1 MSAAPCTMGHM
12 TDIVWPRGWRVEVGV
27 LPPGLYGLT
36 DFPRRCSTVAPDL
49 HPWQHRATL
58 VHENIHAVDG
68 PVPRWLEARE
78 ERRVHRETARRMIP
92 LGELVHVL
100 QTTTDA
106 RVAAA
111 MLEVPVALVWARL
124 QGLHPSER
132 HAVRRAIESA
142 AHAA

>member
-1 MSAAPCTMGHM
+1 MHSM
-12 TDIVWPRGWRVEVGV
+12 TGDIIWPRGWRLDIEPLPAGFYGV
-27 LPPGLYGLT
+27 T
-36 DFPRRCSTVAPDL
+36 HFRQRRSIIAPDL
-49 HPWQHRATL
+49 HPWMHRAVML
-58 VHENIHAVDG
+58 HESIHAHDG
-68 PVPRWLEARE
+68 PVPRFLEMRE

-132 HAVRRAIESA
+132 HAVRRAIENA

>member
-1 MSAAPCTMGHM
+1 M
-12 TDIVWPRGWRVEVGV
+12 TGDIIWPDGWRLDIEA
-27 LPPGLYGLT
+27 LPAGFYGLT
-36 DFPRRCSTVAPDL
+36 DFQQRRSVVAAGL
-49 HPWQHRATL
+49 HPWLHRATL
-58 VHENIHAVDG
+58 VHESIHAADG
-68 PVPRWLEARE
+68 PVPRWLEGRE

-100 QTTTDA
+100 QITTDA

-132 HAVRRAIESA
+132 HAVRRAIENA

>member
-1 MSAAPCTMGHM
+1 MHSM
-12 TDIVWPRGWRVEVGV
+12 TGDIIWPQGWRVDIGSLPAGFYGV
-27 LPPGLYGLT
+27 T
-36 DFPRRCSTVAPDL
+36 HFRQRRSVIAAGL
-49 HPWQHRATL
+49 HPWMHRAVML
-58 VHENIHAVDG
+58 HESIHAHDG
-68 PVPRWLEARE
+68 PVPRFLEMRE
-78 ERRVHRETARRMIP
+78 ERRVHRETAQRMIP

-100 QTTTDA
+100 QTTPDA

-132 HAVRRAIESA
+132 HAVRRAIENA